1 MQNIAVFSESSAKCC
16 FFILTYIL
24 LSDNFVKSSQRI
36 FKRFSLPESEMD
48 CKKSLAI
55 FLNNS
60 QDTGTLVDEIE
71 KLKHYTKTANY
82 VKYGRMTWL

>member
-1 MQNIAVFSESSAKCC
+1 
-16 FFILTYIL
+16 
-24 LSDNFVKSSQRI
+24 
-36 FKRFSLPESEMD
+36 MD

-82 VKYGRMTWL
+82 VKYGRMTWVCINMSNIGALTKFSLHMLNAE